1 MGNKNNCAKNNLE
14 KLDEENENIDKK
26 IENETG
32 ERNNGR
38 IMNYV
43 IVKMENESE
52 NGERKECEN
61 ITDECENKE
70 ESDGES
76 KNDHNSKS
84 FVDMGVNRKNEQ
96 NGEYDSIIME
106 TKHIERS
113 DMVKSEKEGEN
124 EQIPNGGVKVTL
136 KDDGKTVNKN
146 EYIDKPTTNNK
157 EENESKSGET
167 KKKKRQ

>member
-1 MGNKNNCAKNNLE
+1 MGSKNNCAKNNLE

-38 IMNYV
+38 IMNSV

-52 NGERKECEN
+52 NEERKECEN

-84 FVDMGVNRKNEQ
+84 FVDMGVNSKNEL

-113 DMVKSEKEGEN
+113 DIAKSEKEGEN
-124 EQIPNGGVKVTL
+124 EQIPNGGIKVTL
-136 KDDGKTVNKN
+136 KDDGKTVSKN
-146 EYIDKPTTNNK
+146 EYIDIPTTNNK

>member
-1 MGNKNNCAKNNLE
+1 VGNKNNCAKNNLE

-52 NGERKECEN
+52 NEERKECEN

-70 ESDGES
+70 ESMAKVKTIIIANLLLIWES
-76 KNDHNSKS
+76 TAKMNK
-84 FVDMGVNRKNEQ
+84 
-96 NGEYDSIIME
+96 ME
-106 TKHIERS
+106 S
-113 DMVKSEKEGEN
+113 M
-124 EQIPNGGVKVTL
+124 
-136 KDDGKTVNKN
+136 TV
-146 EYIDKPTTNNK
+146 
-157 EENESKSGET
+157 
-167 KKKKRQ
+167 